1 MGVEQPGT
9 GGEQAGQQQYDGQAP
24 ATGAPGGQEQPGTG
38 AGDLAAELAKW
49 KDLARQNEARAKAN
63 ADAAKRLA
71 AIEESG
77 KTEQQKLADRLQQ
90 AEQRAAAAESQ
101 VLRSEVA
108 TAKGV
113 PAALA
118 GRLQGSTREE
128 LEADADDLLSHLPT
142 APPGAGAKVPPVDAV
157 AGTAGGHGPRTA
169 ADEFASFL
177 GA

>member
-1 MGVEQPGT
+1 MADTAPGT
-9 GGEQAGQQQYDGQAP
+9 GGKQAGQQQQPGQAP
-24 ATGAPGGQEQPGTG
+24 ATGAPGEPEPPGTG

-63 ADAAKRLA
+63 AAAAQKLA
-71 AIEESG
+71 DIEESG
-77 KTEQQKLADRLQQ
+77 KTEQQKLADRLAQ

-101 VLRSEVA
+101 LLRAEVA
-108 TAKGV
+108 SAAGV

-118 GRLQGSTREE
+118 ARLQGTTRAE
-128 LEADADDLLSHLPT
+128 LEADAAALLTLLPG
-142 APPGAGAKVPPVDAV
+142 APPGAPKVPPVDAV
-157 AGTAGGHGPRTA
+157 AGTGSGNAPRSA